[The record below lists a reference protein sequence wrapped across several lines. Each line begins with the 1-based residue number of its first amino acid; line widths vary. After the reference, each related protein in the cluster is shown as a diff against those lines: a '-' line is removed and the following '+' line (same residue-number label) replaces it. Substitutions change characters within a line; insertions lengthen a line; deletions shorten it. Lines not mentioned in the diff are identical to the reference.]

1 MSYSSYA
8 TIMLA
13 AGLGIPVMAALNALL
28 GKVIGNPAGA
38 VIILLLVAL
47 SAAAAT
53 LISTGGAS
61 LAAVVSAPKYL
72 FLGGL
77 FVAFYMLSITAIS
90 PHFGIG
96 NAVFFVLIGQLIS
109 AAAIDHFALFGAN
122 ESPVTL
128 LRAAGIAVMA
138 LGVWLTQQ
146 T

>member
-28 GKVIGNPAGA
+28 GKLIGNPAGA

-47 SAAAAT
+47 SAAAVT

-90 PHFGIG
+90 PHLGIG
-96 NAVFFVLIGQLIS
+96 NAVFFVLIV
-109 AAAIDHFALFGAN
+109 
-122 ESPVTL
+122 P
-128 LRAAGIAVMA
+128 GITDPRSV
-138 LGVWLTQQ
+138 V
-146 T
+146 

>member
-28 GKVIGNPAGA
+28 GKLIGNPAGA

-47 SAAAAT
+47 SAAAVT

-77 FVAFYMLSITAIS
+77 FMAF
-90 PHFGIG
+90 
-96 NAVFFVLIGQLIS
+96 
-109 AAAIDHFALFGAN
+109 
-122 ESPVTL
+122 
-128 LRAAGIAVMA
+128 
-138 LGVWLTQQ
+138 
-146 T
+146 

>member
-28 GKVIGNPAGA
+28 GKLISNPAGA

-47 SAAAAT
+47 SAAAVT

-90 PHFGIG
+90 PHFEVG
-96 NAVFFVLIGQLIS
+96 NAVFFVLLGQLIS
-109 AAAIDHFALFGAN
+109 AAAIDHFALFSAD

-146 T
+146 A